1 MPQLDLYI
9 LSSQVFWLLIKFYL
23 FYLIMLN
30 TYITSI
36 VRVFKMRNKF
46 AKRAID
52 KEARLRLLK
61 EVSYHYHTLFFK

>member
-9 LSSQVFWLLIKFYL
+9 LSSQIFWLLIKFSL